1 MRLGGLSWKFLGGIT
16 AVVILALGASFWMF
30 TAEVERLRDREL
42 TGEMLAEGRLLRHG
56 LGEGWAARNAQPIAG
71 MVHALQDE
79 GTDVIVMVTDGSVLV
94 NTLGAPLAEK
104 LLQQPESL
112 QALREGFG
120 ESTRSGIHGSAAS
133 RTVALRVGS
142 DADELGV
149 VWLARPRW
157 TFVAEAG
164 HFKRAIMAIGVI
176 ALALILALDLVLTRR
191 WAGLLRRLRHA
202 AQSLSSGDLSARA
215 EVSGSDEFAL
225 LAQSLN
231 EMRRRLL
238 AHTETI
244 DQQRQTLESLLNQLQ
259 EGVIA
264 AGGDGRIIL
273 INPAARRLLG
283 LPVPDRAGDGFA
295 RPSVEQ
301 CLPQFELQRMLSTG
315 SRATDQS
322 SPVGEAVGMQNG
334 GGDFGIRA
342 AERELQID
350 APTGTVHLL
359 ARASELRLPNAGG
372 HDDATATGRLL
383 VLADITALRQAL
395 QVQAEF
401 VANASHEL
409 RTPLSSIRAA
419 VETLLQMDLGKHD
432 ADAGRFVGMIDRHSA
447 RLTAMAS
454 DLLDLSRLQS
464 ATSRVKSEVLELARV
479 LRDLSERFAEAV
491 AAKGLDWQMECSGER
506 RKIVANG
513 RLLQLVLD
521 NLVDNAIQ
529 FTERGGHVR
538 LVCQAET
545 QEVAFEVV
553 DDGCGIPAPDLER
566 VFERFYQVERARSG
580 ARRGTGL
587 GLAIVRSAVTALGGT
602 VRLESQFG
610 RGTRVRVVIPQPN

>member
-16 AVVILALGASFWMF
+16 VVVILALATSFWMF

-42 TGEMLAEGRLLRHG
+42 TAEMLAEARLLRHG
-56 LGEGWAARNAQPIAG
+56 LRDGWPAREAQPIAG

-79 GTDVIVMVTDGSVLV
+79 GTDVIVMITDGTVLV
-94 NTLGAPLAEK
+94 NTMGAQAAEK

-120 ESTRSGIHGSAAS
+120 ESTRNGIHGSAAS
-133 RTVALRVGS
+133 STVALRVGS

-164 HFKRAIMAIGVI
+164 HFKRAIAAVGVI
-176 ALALILALDLVLTRR
+176 AVALILALDLVLTRR
-191 WAGLLRRLRHA
+191 WAGLLRRLRRA

-215 EVSGSDEFAL
+215 EVGGSDEFAL

-231 EMRRRLL
+231 VMRRRLL

-244 DQQRQTLESLLNQLQ
+244 DQQRLTLESLLNQLQ

-273 INPAARRLLG
+273 MNPAARRLLG
-283 LPVPDRAGDGFA
+283 LPAPDRGGNGFA
-295 RPSVEQ
+295 QPSVEQ
-301 CLPQFELQRMLSTG
+301 CLPQFELQRMLSTDPQAAG
-315 SRATDQS
+315 QMPPPAAASQLQD
-322 SPVGEAVGMQNG
+322 GNG
-334 GGDFGIRA
+334 DLGISA
-342 AERELQID
+342 IERELQID
-350 APTGTVHLL
+350 APTGTLHLL
-359 ARASELRLPNAGG
+359 ARASELRLPNAAGPN
-372 HDDATATGRLL
+372 DAAATGRLL

-419 VETLLQMDLGKHD
+419 VETLLQMDLSRHNP
-432 ADAGRFVGMIDRHSA
+432 DAGRFVSMIDRHSA
-447 RLTAMAS
+447 RLAAMAS

-464 ATSRVKSEVLELARV
+464 AASPVKSEVLELARM

-491 AAKGLDWQMECSGER
+491 AAKGLHWQMECSGER

-513 RLLQLVLD
+513 HLLQLVLD

-529 FTERGGHVR
+529 FTEPGGHVR
-538 LVCQAET
+538 LICNAATEQVS
-545 QEVAFEVV
+545 FEVV
-553 DDGCGIPAPDLER
+553 DDGCGIPESDLER

-587 GLAIVRSAVTALGGT
+587 GLAIVRSAVAALGGT
-602 VRLESQFG
+602 VRLESELG
-610 RGTRVRVVIPQPN
+610 RGTRVNVVIRQPT